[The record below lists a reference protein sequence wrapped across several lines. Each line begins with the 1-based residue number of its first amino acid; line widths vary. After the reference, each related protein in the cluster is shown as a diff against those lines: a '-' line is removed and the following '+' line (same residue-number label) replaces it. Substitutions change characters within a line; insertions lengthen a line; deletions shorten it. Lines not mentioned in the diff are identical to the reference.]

1 MRRGIWVLFSIAV
14 LTTGTIVW
22 PQATAGTIS
31 GRISDPSGKAIR
43 GATVSIRD
51 AETGVATV
59 ATTNDAGEFTRTSL
73 RPDHY
78 TISVEASGF
87 ETASVPAFA
96 LDIDQKARFNIAMK
110 IGAASTDIE
119 VTDYA
124 PILQMQGAETGQVI
138 GTREI
143 TDLPLVGRGFAG
155 LMLLVPGVGTGGG
168 GNNLNLSVNGQRE
181 FSNSVQ
187 VNGVEVTGNRNND
200 TNVIPGPDALQEFKM
215 VTSTYAPEF
224 GRASGGSVLLQTK
237 SGSND
242 YHGSA
247 YFFYRPTATAANN
260 PFSAVGTRSTLQQK
274 IYGAT
279 IGGAIKKDKAFF
291 FLAYEGSRLQN
302 AYSYPGNTPP
312 VNQVSFD
319 ACRRRRPLRLD

>member
-1 MRRGIWVLFSIAV
+1 MRVRRGIWILFSIAV
-14 LTTGTIVW
+14 LTAGTIVW

-31 GRISDPSGKAIR
+31 GHISDPSGKAIR

-51 AETGVATV
+51 AETGGVTA
-59 ATTNDAGEFTRTSL
+59 ATTNDAGEFTQTSL

-78 TISVEASGF
+78 SISVEATGF

-110 IGAASTDIE
+110 IGAASTDVE
-119 VTDYA
+119 VTDSA
-124 PILQMQGAETGQVI
+124 PILQMQGAATGQVI

-143 TDLPLVGRGFAG
+143 TDLPLEGRDFTG

-260 PFSAVGTRSTLQQK
+260 PFSAVGTTPALQQK

-279 IGGAIKKDKAFF
+279 IGGANQERQGVFF
-291 FLAYEGSRLQN
+291 
-302 AYSYPGNTPP
+302 PGIRGQPTAECLFVPGKHSTG
-312 VNQVSFD
+312 QSGH
-319 ACRRRRPLRLD
+319 L